1 MVVLNFAVN
10 YLAVVAGAIAGGV
23 IGAVY
28 YGALGFADRGS
39 RMTTGPRQSR
49 PGPRQ
54 MALGFVVGLVTPGS
68 SRSSR
73 STCTHHRS
81 AMRSCWECS
90 FGSGSP
96 TFKTAQVAFEGR
108 PWGLWTIQAVHDVL
122 VEVVLA
128 IIVTLWR

>member
-1 MVVLNFAVN
+1 VTLSFEVN

-39 RMTTGPRQSR
+39 RLTTGAPRPR

-54 MALGFVVGLVTPGS
+54 MALGMLVGLVNAWVIAVFALNLHAS
-68 SRSSR
+68 SIGD
-73 STCTHHRS
+73 
-81 AMRSCWECS
+81 AVLLGVLIW
-90 FGSGSP
+90 FGFAA